1 MIENFYY
8 FYYIINQTERFQ
20 HDFKNRKF
28 FAFDRIFSSFGMLLI
43 NISKYLG
50 LDFEHERPRDG
61 RWANPISS
69 VIEYVQ
75 VFVNKM

>member
-1 MIENFYY
+1 MIE
-8 FYYIINQTERFQ
+8 INQTERFQ
-20 HDFKNRKF
+20 HVSFSLLIH
-28 FAFDRIFSSFGMLLI
+28 IFSSFGILLI
-43 NISKYLG
+43 NISKCSG
-50 LDFEHERPRDG
+50 LDFEHERPRLDG